1 MTEKRFEMGYDDGLL
16 RFVKDNVTNTN
27 LDIVDCWTVLNELN
41 DKNEQLKNIC
51 KNLIN
56 EVNKRG
62 ITVTMTDNCKE
73 LLE

>member
-1 MTEKRFEMGYDDGLL
+1 MTKQFTINDVR
-16 RFVKDNVTNTN
+16 
-27 LDIVDCWTVLNELN
+27 VLTHNQILKILN
-41 DKNEQLKNIC
+41 QLVEENEQLKNIC

-62 ITVTMTDNCKE
+62 ITVTMTDNCRE